1 MRIAM
6 FTNNYKPYTGGV
18 PVSIER
24 LSMGLRRQGHEVYIF
39 APSYGDKSVDND
51 TEDGYVIRYASYK
64 KRLDGGFVI
73 PKSSD
78 PLIKKELKRINPDI
92 IHTHHPML
100 IGSRAVELGARYSI
114 PVVYTYHTRY
124 EDYLHYI
131 SLYRKIE
138 ELGEKGSGIAGK
150 AAEKIDILSKR
161 KLLTAYMRGFIKKC
175 DLVFSPSLLTERIV
189 DELKTGVPQ
198 VRLATGIE
206 DRFYCGEK
214 NIELRSKL
222 AGGKSLVLCTVTRLS
237 KEKNIEFILKSLR
250 VFKERFGDDFKYVLI
265 GDGPA
270 RNELETMAHN
280 LGIADNVHFAGNIN
294 NSEVHKYYSACDIF
308 LFASKSE
315 TQGIVL
321 LEAMASSMPVVA
333 VNAGGVEDVVRNGK
347 NGFMTPE
354 NERDF
359 ANKLYITAAN
369 NMMDGRYSRGARETA
384 DMYTVN
390 KMAQKAQEGYLS
402 AILENQAKMGVAR
415 RHTA

>member
-24 LSMGLRRQGHEVYIF
+24 LSMGLRRQGHEVFVF
-39 APSYGDKSVDND
+39 APSYGEQSVNADD
-51 TEDGYVIRYASYK
+51 EGGYVIRYASYK
-64 KRLDGGFVI
+64 RRLDGGFVI

-100 IGSRAVELGARYSI
+100 IGSRAVDLGARYSI
-114 PVVYTYHTRY
+114 PVAYTYHTRY

-131 SLYRKIE
+131 GFYRRIE
-138 ELGEKGSGIAGK
+138 EMCKREDGIAGRV
-150 AAEKIDILSKR
+150 AGKIDSISKE
-161 KLLTAYMRGFIKKC
+161 KLLTAYMRSFIKKC

-189 DELKTGVPQ
+189 ERLNTGVAQ
-198 VRLATGIE
+198 VRLATGID
-206 DRFYCGEK
+206 DRFYRDEK
-214 NIELRSKL
+214 NGALRQTLS
-222 AGGKSLVLCTVTRLS
+222 GGKSVIFCTVTRLS
-237 KEKNIEFILKSLR
+237 KEKNIEFILRSLS
-250 VFKERFGDDFKYVLI
+250 VFKNKFGNDFRYVLI
-265 GDGPA
+265 GDGPE
-270 RNELETMAHN
+270 RSSLEAMTHQ
-280 LGIADNVHFAGNIN
+280 LGIEDNVYFAGRVD
-294 NSEVHKYYSACDIF
+294 NSEVHEYYSACDIF

-333 VNAGGVEDVVRNGK
+333 VCAGGVEDVVKSGT

-354 NERDF
+354 NEYDF
-359 ANKLYITAAN
+359 ADKMYITAAN
-369 NMMDGRYSRGARETA
+369 NAADRRYSLGARETA
-384 DMYTVN
+384 NMYTVN
-390 KMAQKAQEGYLS
+390 KMAQKAQEGYYT
-402 AILENQAKMGVAR
+402 ARLENKAKLSIVR

>member
-1 MRIAM
+1 MKIAM

-24 LSMGLRRQGHEVYIF
+24 LSMGLRRQGHEVFIF
-39 APSYGDKSVDND
+39 APSYGDNVLSDF
-51 TEDGYVIRYASYK
+51 EDDYVIRYASYK

-131 SLYRKIE
+131 GFYRKIE
-138 ELGEKGSGIAGK
+138 ELGEKRGSIAGK

-161 KLLTAYMRGFIKKC
+161 KLLTAYMRSFIKKC

-189 DELKTGVPQ
+189 DNLKTGVPQ
-198 VRLATGIE
+198 VLLATGIE
-206 DRFYCGEK
+206 DRFYCDSREK
-214 NIELRSKL
+214 GDLREKL
-222 AGGKSLVLCTVTRLS
+222 SGGKSMIFCTVTRLS
-237 KEKNIEFILKSLR
+237 KEKNIEFILKSLQ
-250 VFKERFGDDFKYVLI
+250 VFKKKFSDDFKYVLI
-265 GDGPA
+265 GDGPE
-270 RNELETMAHN
+270 RGELETMAN
-280 LGIADNVHFAGNIN
+280 DLGISDNVYFAGNVD
-294 NSEVHKYYSACDIF
+294 NSEVHKYYNACDIF

-333 VNAGGVEDVVRNGK
+333 VNAGGVEDVVKNGR
-347 NGFMTPE
+347 NGFMTSE
-354 NERDF
+354 NEYDF

-369 NMMDGRYSRGARETA
+369 NTVDRRYSRGARETA

-390 KMAQKAQEGYLS
+390 KMAQKAQEGYYT
-402 AILENQAKMGVAR
+402 AILEKEAKMSVAR